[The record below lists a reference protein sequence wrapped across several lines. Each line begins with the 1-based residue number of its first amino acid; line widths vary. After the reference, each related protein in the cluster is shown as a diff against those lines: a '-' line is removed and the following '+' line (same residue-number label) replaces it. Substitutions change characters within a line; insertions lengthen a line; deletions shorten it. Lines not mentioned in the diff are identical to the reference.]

1 MIWEHMIQFE
11 KLQVSKT
18 MITQL
23 VVDYP
28 CFKEHYKWIAIDLRK
43 QQALATD
50 PKAM

>member
-1 MIWEHMIQFE
+1 MIQFE

-28 CFKEHYKWIAIDLRK
+28 CFKEHYK
-43 QQALATD
+43 
-50 PKAM
+50 